1 MNFLIYLA
9 TIIFNSWAIGAI
21 LTLYLQRKNIVNSSL
36 SNLQLIKS
44 DNWNKYLG
52 LNVFKTIVTKTIYG
66 KINKSLKLNGRD
78 YHDLI
83 KLRKKMVDGEIGHL
97 IGFISAQIIF
107 IISYVKYENELFFL
121 IGTLLNLILNFYPVL
136 LQQKNKSRIDKIL
149 NRYCC

>member
-9 TIIFNSWAIGAI
+9 TIIFNSWAIGTI
-21 LTLYLQRKNIVNSSL
+21 ITLYLQKKNIVARSL
-36 SNLQLIKS
+36 SNLQIIKS

-52 LNVFKTIVTKTIYG
+52 VNIFKTVVTKTLYG
-66 KINKSLKLNGRD
+66 KINKSLKLSGRD

-83 KLRKKMVDGEIGHL
+83 ELRKKMTDGEIGHL
-97 IGFISAQIIF
+97 VGFISAQIIF
-107 IISYVKYENELFFL
+107 IIVYVKYVDELFFL